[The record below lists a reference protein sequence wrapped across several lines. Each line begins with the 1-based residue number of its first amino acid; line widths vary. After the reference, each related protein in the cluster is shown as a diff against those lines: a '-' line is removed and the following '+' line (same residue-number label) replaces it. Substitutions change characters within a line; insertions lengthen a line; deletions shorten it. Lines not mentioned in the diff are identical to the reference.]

1 MGNTIGEKQVLEI
14 PTSNSM
20 GTEVPEQFFGETT
33 QHKETDWAID
43 NGRDGRCK
51 ESLDQEGPEE
61 YVAKSTST
69 GLVSSQ
75 GQQKHPEVQ
84 WKNSQLQP
92 YIHSRRAVW

>member
-1 MGNTIGEKQVLEI
+1 MGNTIGEKQVLES

-20 GTEVPEQFFGETT
+20 GTKVPEQFLGKTT

-43 NGRDGRCK
+43 NGGDDRRK

-69 GLVSSQ
+69 RLRSSQ
-75 GQQKHPEVQ
+75 GQHKHPEVQ
-84 WKNSQLQP
+84 WKDSRLQP
-92 YIHSRRAVW
+92 HIH